1 MTTELEV
8 TKRQFNSDAYNRYE
22 NDDIAIEDCRFL
34 IFTEFLDE
42 IDVYKN
48 PTIARSNGLFKNR
61 KWGTLGYSTNSF
73 RQINEDIEVENEE
86 ENQPDRERESFDIK
100 WEYTI
105 FNGFFSDETKVA
117 KANNTEV
124 QKSINETIT
133 YLEKTFSKD
142 YINDISE
149 VKDLQSQLIIHFKEG
164 NLDRLDI
171 CIVTDKVIDQ
181 DNLPN
186 KITLKKVD
194 IECRIYYWDLQ
205 RWNDLKRSKSKREPI
220 HINFNSDYKLYD
232 VPYLKQETNN
242 NLSYYLAIFPG
253 DLIADLYDLHNTRLL
268 ENNVRV
274 FLSATKKANKGI
286 RDTIKNEAYKFFS
299 YNNGISATA
308 ESIDTEAGKVINI
321 QDFQIVNGG
330 QTTATIH
337 YSRKRD
343 GNSLNDVFVAVKITR
358 LQKNEEYSSIVSK
371 ISQAANTQ
379 SAISNSDFYANDKML
394 VDIEQL
400 SLKNPVQNESDRNIY
415 YFFERMKGQYN
426 VSKLSRGT
434 KKQQKNWEDTHP
446 KLLLVTKID
455 LARWSNILNELPFIA
470 AAGAQKQ
477 FEDYMNEKHFKRD
490 QISLGRYK
498 TLLGSGLLF
507 KRIHKLCGTA
517 KGKSYPSLTID
528 LNTGDHVP
536 VAMSTALYTAAYI
549 QMITKGQ
556 LDYWSFYN
564 YEHDLCRAINTKERI
579 NSSLDRL
586 LEKII
591 KVCWSQ
597 IAKFGGAA
605 AQEKTKSVE
614 CWNFVKENTFL
625 PEKVIVELKTFT
637 ISKKEKEKRE
647 SVVSNDEDLNYFNH
661 LTILLGNKGHLL
673 SSLLNISNNE
683 TRYFSEKQTV
693 SNFIKKIN
701 KNVFLL
707 SQKKVAD
714 IYFFYEGLSNAGFAF
729 EDSFEDSIETS
740 IRFSEIYENIFKNK
754 DEFLEKFYNY
764 IFKDEVHFDENEKL
778 YNNIKEIIDKYYRE
792 YGLSIDDF
800 TLLEKGLIALESGK

>member
-308 ESIDTEAGKVINI
+308 ESIETEAGKVINI

>member
-800 TLLEKGLIALESGK
+800 TLLDMVLKKDIS

>member
-117 KANNTEV
+117 KANKTEV

-181 DNLPN
+181 DNLPI

-579 NSSLDRL
+579 NSSLDLL

-714 IYFFYEGLSNAGFAF
+714 IYDFYEGLTNAGFAF

-754 DEFLEKFYNY
+754 DEFIEKFYNY
-764 IFKDEVHFDENEKL
+764 IFKDEVHFEENEKL

-800 TLLEKGLIALESGK
+800 TLLDMVLKKNIS

>member
-1 MTTELEV
+1 MTTELEII
-8 TKRQFNSDAYNRYE
+8 KGQFYSDAYNRYE

-48 PTIARSNGLFKNR
+48 PTIARGNGLFKNK

-73 RQINEDIEVENEE
+73 RQVNEDIEDENEE
-86 ENQPDRERESFDIK
+86 ENQSVFEKESFDIK

-105 FNGFFSDETKVA
+105 FNGFFSDETKVV
-117 KANNTEV
+117 KANKAEI

-133 YLEKTFSKD
+133 YLEKTFSRD

-149 VKDLQSQLIIHFKEG
+149 VNDLQSQLLMHFKEG

-181 DNLPN
+181 DNLPL
-186 KITLKKVD
+186 KTTLKKVD

-220 HINFNSDYKLYD
+220 HIDFNSDYKLYD

-299 YNNGISATA
+299 FNNGISATA
-308 ESIDTEAGKVINI
+308 ESIETEAGKVINI
-321 QDFQIVNGG
+321 EDFQIVNGG

-343 GNSLNDVFVAVKITR
+343 GNSLKDVFVAVKITR

-415 YFFERMKGQYN
+415 YYFERMKGQYN

-434 KKQQKNWEDTHP
+434 IKQQRNWEDTHP

-455 LARWSNILNELPFIA
+455 LARWSNILSGLPYIA

-490 QISLGRYK
+490 QVSIGRYK

-579 NSSLDRL
+579 NSSLDHL

-591 KVCWSQ
+591 KACWSQ

-614 CWNFVKENTFL
+614 CWNFVKSNTFL

-637 ISKKEKEKRE
+637 ISKKEKVIRE
-647 SVVSNDEDLNYFNH
+647 SVVSSDEDLNYFNH

-673 SSLLNISNNE
+673 LSLLNISNNE
-683 TRYFSEKQTV
+683 SRYFSEKQTV

-707 SQKKVAD
+707 SKKKVAD
-714 IYFFYEGLSNAGFAF
+714 IYNFYEGLIKAGFAF
-729 EDSFEDSIETS
+729 EDSFDDSINTS
-740 IRFSEIYENIFKNK
+740 IQFSEIYENIFKNK

-764 IFKDEVHFDENEKL
+764 IFKDEDHFEENEKF

-800 TLLEKGLIALESGK
+800 TILKKGLIALESVN

>member
-308 ESIDTEAGKVINI
+308 ESIETEAGKVINI

-800 TLLEKGLIALESGK
+800 TLLDMVLKKDIS